1 MNQLERLSCF
11 LMFLILFTGQ
21 VFAGGQNRAGTSAA
35 PVLMIPVGSQ
45 YIAMGGANV
54 STVKG
59 LEAIYW
65 NPAGVALS
73 GNDADALFS
82 YRQYIADMSMSFV
95 AASGDLGIG
104 TFGVSFRSLNVG
116 DINVTTMDQPDGTGE
131 ILSHGED
138 IAILAVGSMVDYA
151 TKASSILNENGI
163 RCELVNMRFIKPL
176 DTKLLDEIATKFDK
190 VVTIEENNLPGGF
203 GSAVLE
209 YFNDKN
215 YKNDVLRIGIPDK
228 FIDHGT
234 QPELHKQIDIDPD
247 GIVSRITSFF
257 KSEKATVKV
266 TY

>member
-1 MNQLERLSCF
+1 MCGFDFIQFNCF
-11 LMFLILFTGQ
+11 DKK
-21 VFAGGQNRAGTSAA
+21 S
-35 PVLMIPVGSQ
+35 
-45 YIAMGGANV
+45 
-54 STVKG
+54 
-59 LEAIYW
+59 W
-65 NPAGVALS
+65 
-73 GNDADALFS
+73 
-82 YRQYIADMSMSFV
+82 
-95 AASGDLGIG
+95 
-104 TFGVSFRSLNVG
+104 
-116 DINVTTMDQPDGTGE
+116 
-131 ILSHGED
+131 
-138 IAILAVGSMVDYA
+138 
-151 TKASSILNENGI
+151 
-163 RCELVNMRFIKPL
+163 IKPL

-234 QPELHKQIDIDPD
+234 QPELHKQIEIDPD